1 MLRGCNL
8 EMTHLARGGTNGHRT
23 AEKKWK
29 LRDGHKPDQKTSPPL
44 VRKGMQSICAAPQGA
59 ARAPPG
65 NPSYGRPRCAHTV
78 GAARLQARSGI
89 PEAHGAAQQRKEKAT
104 PRNCKHAAMRTT
116 CRLGPAH
123 QQQAKQYHLRSR
135 RKPTA
140 QNSHRPQLPL
150 GLKLY
155 HGRFIPLHTSL
166 SLGASL
172 GEGRDPGTHMSS
184 HEGVKGLTA
193 RRSYVGA
200 GKEGRC

>member
-1 MLRGCNL
+1 M
-8 EMTHLARGGTNGHRT
+8 GTNQTRRFPRPLCARVCGPSALPPKEQPAPDLETPPTGIPGART
-23 AEKKWK
+23 
-29 LRDGHKPDQKTSPPL
+29 PS
-44 VRKGMQSICAAPQGA
+44 APCGC
-59 ARAPPG
+59 RHG
-65 NPSYGRPRCAHTV
+65 
-78 GAARLQARSGI
+78 SGI

-104 PRNCKHAAMRTT
+104 PRNGKHAATRTT

-172 GEGRDPGTHMSS
+172 GGGRDPGTQMSS

-193 RRSYVGA
+193 PRSYVGA